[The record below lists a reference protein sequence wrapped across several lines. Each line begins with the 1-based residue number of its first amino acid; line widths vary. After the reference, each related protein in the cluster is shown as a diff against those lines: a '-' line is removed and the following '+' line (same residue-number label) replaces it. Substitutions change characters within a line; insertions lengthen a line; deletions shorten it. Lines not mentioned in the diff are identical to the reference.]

1 MGVIIATVGEEPA
14 GIVES
19 IKRYPCDKLVLLTDG
34 RGIKGAVPKILK
46 VAEALGIEI
55 ETIPVDPYDVLGIV
69 DLIKAKIL
77 GQRNAP
83 VILNATGGRKTMA
96 IAAVLAGMVMG
107 DKVKDIIYITE
118 EEHKVI
124 SLPRLLN
131 PNALLTEEKRRILR
145 ALKEKG
151 EATAIELKADSKM
164 QAVWKHLRELEE
176 LSYVTA
182 TFNGRPKKFKLTPS
196 GFLLA

>member
-1 MGVIIATVGEEPA
+1 MNVIIATVGDEPA

-34 RGIKGAVPKILK
+34 RGMKGAVPKILK

-55 ETIPVDPYDVLGIV
+55 ETIPVDPYDILGIV

-77 GQRNAP
+77 DQRNAP

-164 QAVWKHLRELEE
+164 QTIWKHLRELEE

-182 TFNGRPKKFKLTPS
+182 TFKGRPKKFKLTPS